1 MDILDLSKTLMCK
14 FPYNYIK
21 KNYGR
26 KTKLFFT
33 YTGKLTFKIETNDV
47 QKDFYKDK
55 DKVEFRMYPEN
66 SKTHDDTKV
75 IRKTKHGTESVSIIE
90 FVGLKSKTYSHV

>member
-1 MDILDLSKTLMCK
+1 
-14 FPYNYIK
+14 
-21 KNYGR
+21 
-26 KTKLFFT
+26 
-33 YTGKLTFKIETNDV
+33 
-47 QKDFYKDK
+47 
-55 DKVEFRMYPEN
+55 MYPEN